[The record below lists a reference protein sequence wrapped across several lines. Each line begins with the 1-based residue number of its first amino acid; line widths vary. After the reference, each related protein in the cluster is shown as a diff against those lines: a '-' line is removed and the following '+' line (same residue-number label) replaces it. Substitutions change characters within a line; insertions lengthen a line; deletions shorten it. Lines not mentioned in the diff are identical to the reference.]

1 LAVKGEDAETVM
13 TVIMMGTTVK
23 TNKTG
28 TMAWRWGAQA
38 AILAGLLSL
47 VACAGAPV
55 AGVSPPQVPQPARS
69 DADLLWERAQA
80 YWQARMK
87 DDMPTAYTFED
98 PVRRK
103 QFTLIDYIRNIGT
116 GMKLTAAEVSQVKI
130 DGDLAD
136 VSVELQGRHTIP
148 GWQTVP
154 NMRTTLIDDW
164 QKIDGQWV
172 HVINLHVIRT
182 GKPRVNPDGTV
193 TIITPGTVSP
203 AQRGQ

>member
-1 LAVKGEDAETVM
+1 M
-13 TVIMMGTTVK
+13 TVIKMGTTVETKK
-23 TNKTG
+23 TAR
-28 TMAWRWGAQA
+28 MAWRWGAQA

-55 AGVSPPQVPQPARS
+55 AGVSPPQVPQPPKS
-69 DADLLWERAQA
+69 DADLLRERAQA

-116 GMKLTAAEVSQVKI
+116 GMKLTTAEVSQVKI

-136 VSVELQGRHTIP
+136 VFVELEGRYVVP
-148 GWQTVP
+148 GWDSLP
-154 NMRTTLIDDW
+154 ISRRTLTDDW

-172 HVINLHVIRT
+172 HVLNLYVIRT

-193 TIITPGTVSP
+193 TVVNPVTVSP
-203 AQRGQ
+203 TQSGQ